1 MSKRF
6 LIFFGVGIV
15 AVVIAVIAI
24 LDYTKGSHLVLQGQ
38 ILKIRTGGLSD
49 ADSVAV
55 LDFRVTNPSN
65 IPFVVRTV
73 DVSLEQSNGSMV
85 EGNTVSKSDLKQ
97 LFDYNKF
104 LGERYNDGLGMKD
117 AIPPHSTVDRMV
129 AARFDVNNRDLEKGK
144 AIHLSIQDMD
154 GPLFETSRSIQ

>member
-6 LIFFGVGIV
+6 LIFFGVGVLAV
-15 AVVIAVIAI
+15 ALAVIAI
-24 LDYTKGSHLVLQGQ
+24 LGYTKGSHLVLEGQ
-38 ILKIRTGGLSD
+38 ILKIRTGALSD

-55 LDFRVTNPSN
+55 LDFRLTNPSN

-73 DVSLEQSNGSMV
+73 DVSLEQANGTMV
-85 EGNTVSKSDLKQ
+85 DGNNVTKGDLKQ

-104 LGERYNDGLGMKD
+104 LGERYNDGLAIKD
-117 AIPPHSTVDRMV
+117 TIPPHSSVDRMV
-129 AARFDVNNRDLEKGK
+129 AVRFDVNNRDLEKAK

-154 GPLFETSRSIQ
+154 GPLFETSRAIQ